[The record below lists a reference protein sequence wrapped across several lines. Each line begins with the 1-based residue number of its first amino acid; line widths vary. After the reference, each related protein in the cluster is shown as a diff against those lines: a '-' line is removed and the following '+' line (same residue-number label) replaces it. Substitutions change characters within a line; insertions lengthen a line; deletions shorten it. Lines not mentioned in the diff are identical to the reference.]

1 MGETPEDRID
11 MALTLRELGIS
22 SVPLNLLQ
30 GIPGT
35 PLGPAG
41 EAIAGGTGAALWRYT
56 VWCCRAR

>member
-30 GIPGT
+30 GIPGRRW
-35 PLGPAG
+35 PSRRGYRRRNC
-41 EAIAGGTGAALWRYT
+41 AALWRYT